1 MLPPSDWGDGWL
13 LAFGN
18 FLPSAHRIS
27 AAHCWA
33 HGHLSDWETF
43 SPDFSVQSDSRLWEE
58 SRLSQT
64 TFISEW
70 WRLRSSWGPSAQWKC
85 FCSFSRSLPGHSHVQ
100 SLWALRESLNLRVW
114 ILWST
119 ISRKCVVWLFKHSF
133 SFVKLSYLTYDH
145 VSQHPLKNI

>member
-18 FLPSAHRIS
+18 FFPSAHRIS

-85 FCSFSRSLPGHSHVQ
+85 FCSFSRSLPGHSHV
-100 SLWALRESLNLRVW
+100 SELWGNLSTSGFEFYDQQFPENVWFGYLNIVLVF
-114 ILWST
+114 I
-119 ISRKCVVWLFKHSF
+119 
-133 SFVKLSYLTYDH
+133 KLSYLTYDH